1 LGDEQLKGVV
11 LAFLAFINGCADPIP
26 LYYLQD
32 SSIGDILTY
41 DDDQIS
47 VVATIPI
54 QYQLHP
60 LTLDMIPDPNVNLEY
75 TSDEFWTR

>member
-1 LGDEQLKGVV
+1 LDDEQLKEVV
-11 LAFLAFINGCADPIP
+11 LAFLVLIIGRADPIP
-26 LYYLQD
+26 LDYLQD

-47 VVATIPI
+47 VVATIPA

-60 LTLDMIPDPNVNLEY
+60 LTFNMIPDPNVNLEY
-75 TSDEFWTR
+75 MLDCFWTR